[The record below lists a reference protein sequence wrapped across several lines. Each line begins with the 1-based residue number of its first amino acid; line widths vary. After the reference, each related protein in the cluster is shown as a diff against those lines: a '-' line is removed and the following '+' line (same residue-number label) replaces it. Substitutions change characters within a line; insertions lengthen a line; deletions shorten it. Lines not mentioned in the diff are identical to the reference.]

1 MISMSTEYFDKLLV
15 NEVQAILVGGF
26 FFLYVPKLLKDMINN
41 LADKPTSWSWTIC
54 CKKVIHTKHVVI
66 YV

>member
-41 LADKPTSWSWTIC
+41 LADKPTS
-54 CKKVIHTKHVVI
+54 
-66 YV
+66 